1 MLTVAA
7 VVAGFLLDA
16 LLGDPRRIPHPIVAM
31 GNAIAWL
38 EPRLRAAFPDTPSGA
53 RRAGMVLVAVLCA
66 GSFGATW
73 CLIAVAGLVH
83 PLLGLAVE
91 TWLCYQALAACE
103 LRRQS
108 MRVVRE
114 LTREGLPAARRA
126 VGMIVGRDTEALDER
141 GVLKAAVETVAENTA
156 DGVVGPLVYLIVGGA
171 PLGMLYKAVNTMD
184 SMVGYKNERYLDF
197 GRAAARIDD
206 VLGFVPARLAALC
219 MIAAAPAAG
228 LSAKGAWRI
237 WRRDRFNHASP
248 NSAQTESAMAGA
260 LGVELAGSA
269 VYFGK
274 LVEKPTMGDA
284 TRPIEREDVRRANR
298 LMVLASA
305 LSLVVLGGA
314 RIALLA
320 AVGAL
325 VW

>member
-53 RRAGMVLVAVLCA
+53 RRAGVVLVAVLCA

-83 PLLGLAVE
+83 PLLGFAVE

-197 GRAAARIDD
+197 GRAAARVDD
-206 VLGFVPARLAALC
+206 VLGFIPARLAALC

-237 WRRDRFNHASP
+237 WRRDRFNHTSP

-284 TRPIEREDVRRANR
+284 TRLIEREDVRRANR

-314 RIALLA
+314 RIALVA
-320 AVGAL
+320 AAGAMA
-325 VW
+325 W

>member
-53 RRAGMVLVAVLCA
+53 RRAGVVLVAVLCA

-83 PLLGLAVE
+83 PLLGFAVE
-91 TWLCYQALAACE
+91 TWLCCQALAACE

-197 GRAAARIDD
+197 GRAAARVDD
-206 VLGFVPARLAALC
+206 VLGFIPARLAALC

-284 TRPIEREDVRRANR
+284 TRSIEREDVRRANR

-314 RIALLA
+314 RIALVA
-320 AVGAL
+320 AAGAMA
-325 VW
+325 W

>member
-1 MLTVAA
+1 M
-7 VVAGFLLDA
+7 
-16 LLGDPRRIPHPIVAM
+16 
-31 GNAIAWL
+31 L
-38 EPRLRAAFPDTPSGA
+38 EPRLRAALPDTPSGA
-53 RRAGMVLVAVLCA
+53 RRAGVVLVAVLCA

-83 PLLGLAVE
+83 PLLGFAVE

-197 GRAAARIDD
+197 GRAAARVDD
-206 VLGFVPARLAALC
+206 VLGFIPARLAALC

-314 RIALLA
+314 RIALVA
-320 AVGAL
+320 AAGAMA
-325 VW
+325 W

>member
-7 VVAGFLLDA
+7 VAAGFLLDA

-53 RRAGMVLVAVLCA
+53 RRAGMVLVVVLCA

-83 PLLGLAVE
+83 PLLGFAVE
-91 TWLCYQALAACE
+91 AWLCYQALAACE

-184 SMVGYKNERYLDF
+184 SMVGYRNERYLDF
-197 GRAAARIDD
+197 GRAAARVDD

-298 LMVLASA
+298 LMVLTSA

-314 RIALLA
+314 RIALVVA
-320 AVGAL
+320 AGAMA
-325 VW
+325 W

>member
-53 RRAGMVLVAVLCA
+53 RRAGVVLVAVLCA

-83 PLLGLAVE
+83 PLLGFAVE

-114 LTREGLPAARRA
+114 LTRGGLPAARRA

-197 GRAAARIDD
+197 GRAAARVDD

-219 MIAAAPAAG
+219 MIAAAPVAG

-248 NSAQTESAMAGA
+248 NSAQTESARAGA

-284 TRPIEREDVRRANR
+284 TRSIEREDVRRANR

-314 RIALLA
+314 RIALVA
-320 AVGAL
+320 AAGAMA
-325 VW
+325 W

>member
-31 GNAIAWL
+31 GNAIVWL

-53 RRAGMVLVAVLCA
+53 RRAGVVLVAVLCA

-83 PLLGLAVE
+83 PLLGFAVE

-197 GRAAARIDD
+197 GRAAARVDD

-284 TRPIEREDVRRANR
+284 TRAIEREDVRRANR

-314 RIALLA
+314 RIALVA
-320 AVGAL
+320 AAGAMA
-325 VW
+325 W

>member
-53 RRAGMVLVAVLCA
+53 RRAGVVLVAVLCA

-83 PLLGLAVE
+83 PLLGFAVE

-197 GRAAARIDD
+197 GRAAARVDD
-206 VLGFVPARLAALC
+206 VLGFIPARLAALC

-314 RIALLA
+314 RIALVA
-320 AVGAL
+320 AAGAMA
-325 VW
+325 W

>member
-1 MLTVAA
+1 M
-7 VVAGFLLDA
+7 
-16 LLGDPRRIPHPIVAM
+16 
-31 GNAIAWL
+31 
-38 EPRLRAAFPDTPSGA
+38 
-53 RRAGMVLVAVLCA
+53 RAGVVLVAVLCA

-83 PLLGLAVE
+83 PLLGFAVE

-114 LTREGLPAARRA
+114 LTRGGLPAARRA

-197 GRAAARIDD
+197 GRAAARVDD

-219 MIAAAPAAG
+219 MIAAAPVAG

-284 TRPIEREDVRRANR
+284 TRSIEREDVRRANR

-314 RIALLA
+314 RIALVA
-320 AVGAL
+320 AAGAMA
-325 VW
+325 W

>member
-7 VVAGFLLDA
+7 VAAGFLLDA

-53 RRAGMVLVAVLCA
+53 RRAGVVLVAVLCA

-83 PLLGLAVE
+83 PLLGFAVE

-197 GRAAARIDD
+197 GRAAARVDD
-206 VLGFVPARLAALC
+206 VLGFIPARLAALC

-284 TRPIEREDVRRANR
+284 TRSIEREDVRRANR

-314 RIALLA
+314 RIALVA
-320 AVGAL
+320 AAGAMA
-325 VW
+325 W

>member
-53 RRAGMVLVAVLCA
+53 RRAGVVLVAVLCA

-83 PLLGLAVE
+83 PLLGFAVE

-197 GRAAARIDD
+197 GRAAARVDD
-206 VLGFVPARLAALC
+206 VLGFIPARLAALC

-284 TRPIEREDVRRANR
+284 TRPIERKDVRRANR

-314 RIALLA
+314 RIALVA
-320 AVGAL
+320 AAGAMA
-325 VW
+325 W

>member
-53 RRAGMVLVAVLCA
+53 RRAGVVLVAVLCA

-83 PLLGLAVE
+83 PLLGFAVE

-114 LTREGLPAARRA
+114 LTRGGLPAARRA

-197 GRAAARIDD
+197 GRAAARVDD

-314 RIALLA
+314 RIALVA
-320 AVGAL
+320 AAGAMA
-325 VW
+325 W

>member
-53 RRAGMVLVAVLCA
+53 RRAGVVLVAVLCA
-66 GSFGATW
+66 GSFGTTW

-83 PLLGLAVE
+83 PLLGFAVE

-197 GRAAARIDD
+197 GRAAARVDD
-206 VLGFVPARLAALC
+206 VLGFIPARLAALC

-314 RIALLA
+314 RIALVA
-320 AVGAL
+320 AAGAM

>member
-83 PLLGLAVE
+83 PLLGFAVE

-126 VGMIVGRDTEALDER
+126 VGMIVGRDTEALDEQ

-325 VW
+325 AW

>member
-53 RRAGMVLVAVLCA
+53 RRAGVVLVAVLCA

-83 PLLGLAVE
+83 PLLGFAVE

-197 GRAAARIDD
+197 GRAAARVDD

-219 MIAAAPAAG
+219 MIAAAPVAG
-228 LSAKGAWRI
+228 LSAKGAWHI

-284 TRPIEREDVRRANR
+284 TRSIEREDVRRANR

-314 RIALLA
+314 RIALVVA
-320 AVGAL
+320 AGAMA
-325 VW
+325 W

>member
-83 PLLGLAVE
+83 PLLGFAVE

-274 LVEKPTMGDA
+274 LVEKPTMGNA

>member
-16 LLGDPRRIPHPIVAM
+16 LLGDPRRIPHPIVVM

-53 RRAGMVLVAVLCA
+53 RRAGVVLVAVLCA

-83 PLLGLAVE
+83 PLLGFAVE

-114 LTREGLPAARRA
+114 LTRGGLPAARRA

-197 GRAAARIDD
+197 GRAAARVDD

-219 MIAAAPAAG
+219 MIAAASVAG

-284 TRPIEREDVRRANR
+284 TRSIEREDVRRANR

-305 LSLVVLGGA
+305 LSLIVLGGA
-314 RIALLA
+314 RIALVA
-320 AVGAL
+320 AAGAMA
-325 VW
+325 W

>member
-1 MLTVAA
+1 MLKVAA

-53 RRAGMVLVAVLCA
+53 RRAGVVLVAVLCA

-73 CLIAVAGLVH
+73 CLIVVAGLVH
-83 PLLGLAVE
+83 PLLGFAVE

-197 GRAAARIDD
+197 GRAAARVDD
-206 VLGFVPARLAALC
+206 VLGFIPARLAALC

-314 RIALLA
+314 RIALVA
-320 AVGAL
+320 AAGAMA
-325 VW
+325 W

>member
-53 RRAGMVLVAVLCA
+53 RRAGVVLVAVLCA

-83 PLLGLAVE
+83 PLLGFAVE

-114 LTREGLPAARRA
+114 LTRGGLPAARRA

-197 GRAAARIDD
+197 GRAAARVDD

-219 MIAAAPAAG
+219 MIAAAPVAG

-284 TRPIEREDVRRANR
+284 TRSIEREDVRRANR

-314 RIALLA
+314 RIALVVA
-320 AVGAL
+320 AGAMA
-325 VW
+325 W

>member
-53 RRAGMVLVAVLCA
+53 RRAGVVLVAVLCA
-66 GSFGATW
+66 GSLGATW

-83 PLLGLAVE
+83 PLLGFAVE

-197 GRAAARIDD
+197 GRAAARVDD

-314 RIALLA
+314 RIALVA
-320 AVGAL
+320 AAGAMA
-325 VW
+325 W

>member
-7 VVAGFLLDA
+7 VVAGFLLDV

-53 RRAGMVLVAVLCA
+53 RRAGVVLVAVLCA

-83 PLLGLAVE
+83 PLLGFAVE

-114 LTREGLPAARRA
+114 LTRGGLPAARRA

-141 GVLKAAVETVAENTA
+141 DVLKAAVETVAENTA

-197 GRAAARIDD
+197 GRAAARVDD

-219 MIAAAPAAG
+219 MIAAASVAG

-284 TRPIEREDVRRANR
+284 TRSIEREDVRRANR

-314 RIALLA
+314 RIALVA
-320 AVGAL
+320 AVGAMA
-325 VW
+325 W

>member
-53 RRAGMVLVAVLCA
+53 RRAGVALVAVLCA

-83 PLLGLAVE
+83 PLLGFAVE

-197 GRAAARIDD
+197 GRAAARVDD
-206 VLGFVPARLAALC
+206 VLGFIPARLAALC

-314 RIALLA
+314 RIALVA
-320 AVGAL
+320 AAGAMA
-325 VW
+325 W

>member
-53 RRAGMVLVAVLCA
+53 RRAGVVLVAVLCA

-83 PLLGLAVE
+83 PLLGFAVE

-197 GRAAARIDD
+197 GRAAARVDD
-206 VLGFVPARLAALC
+206 VLGFIPARLAALC

-284 TRPIEREDVRRANR
+284 ARPIEREDVRRANR

-314 RIALLA
+314 RIALVVA
-320 AVGAL
+320 AGAMA
-325 VW
+325 W

>member
-53 RRAGMVLVAVLCA
+53 RRAGVVLVAVLCA

-83 PLLGLAVE
+83 PLLGFAVE

-197 GRAAARIDD
+197 GRAAARVDD

-284 TRPIEREDVRRANR
+284 NRPIEREDVRRANR

-314 RIALLA
+314 RIALVVA
-320 AVGAL
+320 AGAMA
-325 VW
+325 W

>member
-7 VVAGFLLDA
+7 VVVGFLLDA

-53 RRAGMVLVAVLCA
+53 RRAGVVLVAVLCA

-83 PLLGLAVE
+83 PLLGFAVE

-114 LTREGLPAARRA
+114 LTRGGLPAARRA

-197 GRAAARIDD
+197 GRAAARVDD

-219 MIAAAPAAG
+219 MIAAAPVAG

-284 TRPIEREDVRRANR
+284 TRSIEREDVRRANR

-314 RIALLA
+314 RIALVA
-320 AVGAL
+320 AAGAMA
-325 VW
+325 W

>member
-53 RRAGMVLVAVLCA
+53 RRAGVVLVAVLCA

-83 PLLGLAVE
+83 PLLGFAVE

-197 GRAAARIDD
+197 GRAAARVDD

-219 MIAAAPAAG
+219 MIAAASVAG

-314 RIALLA
+314 RIALVA
-320 AVGAL
+320 AAGAMA
-325 VW
+325 W

>member
-53 RRAGMVLVAVLCA
+53 RRAGVVLVAVLCA

-83 PLLGLAVE
+83 PLLGFAVE

-197 GRAAARIDD
+197 GRAAARVDD
-206 VLGFVPARLAALC
+206 VLGFIPARLAALC

-228 LSAKGAWRI
+228 LSAEGAWRI

-314 RIALLA
+314 RIALVA
-320 AVGAL
+320 EAGAMA
-325 VW
+325 W

>member
-73 CLIAVAGLVH
+73 CLIAVVGLVH
-83 PLLGLAVE
+83 PLLGFAVE

-108 MRVVRE
+108 MCVVRE

-260 LGVELAGSA
+260 LGVELAGRA

-325 VW
+325 AW

>member
-53 RRAGMVLVAVLCA
+53 RRAGVVLVAVLCA

-83 PLLGLAVE
+83 PLLGFAVE

-108 MRVVRE
+108 MRVARE

-197 GRAAARIDD
+197 GRAAARVDD
-206 VLGFVPARLAALC
+206 VLGFIPARLAALC

-314 RIALLA
+314 RIALVA
-320 AVGAL
+320 AAGAMA
-325 VW
+325 W

>member
-53 RRAGMVLVAVLCA
+53 RRAGVVLVAVLCA

-83 PLLGLAVE
+83 PLLGFAVE

-197 GRAAARIDD
+197 GRAAARVDD

-219 MIAAAPAAG
+219 MIAAAPVAG

-314 RIALLA
+314 RIALVA
-320 AVGAL
+320 AAGAMA
-325 VW
+325 W

>member
-53 RRAGMVLVAVLCA
+53 RRAGVVLVAVLCA

-83 PLLGLAVE
+83 PLLGFAVE

-197 GRAAARIDD
+197 GRAAARVDD

-219 MIAAAPAAG
+219 MIAAASVAG

-284 TRPIEREDVRRANR
+284 TRSIEREDVRRANR

-305 LSLVVLGGA
+305 LSLIVLGGA
-314 RIALLA
+314 RIALVA
-320 AVGAL
+320 AAGAMA
-325 VW
+325 W

>member
-16 LLGDPRRIPHPIVAM
+16 LLGDPRRMPHPIVAM

-53 RRAGMVLVAVLCA
+53 RRAGVVLVAVLCA

-83 PLLGLAVE
+83 PLLGFAVE

-114 LTREGLPAARRA
+114 LTRGGLPAARRA

-197 GRAAARIDD
+197 GRAAARVDD

-219 MIAAAPAAG
+219 MIAAAPVAG

-284 TRPIEREDVRRANR
+284 TRSIEREDVRRANR

-314 RIALLA
+314 RIALVA
-320 AVGAL
+320 AAGAMA
-325 VW
+325 W

>member
-53 RRAGMVLVAVLCA
+53 RRAGVVLVAVLCA

-83 PLLGLAVE
+83 PLLGFAVE

-114 LTREGLPAARRA
+114 LTRGGLPAARRA

-197 GRAAARIDD
+197 GRAAARVDD

-219 MIAAAPAAG
+219 MIAAAPVAG

-284 TRPIEREDVRRANR
+284 TRSIEREDVRRANR

-314 RIALLA
+314 RIALVA
-320 AVGAL
+320 AAGAMA
-325 VW
+325 W

>member
-53 RRAGMVLVAVLCA
+53 RRAGVVLVAVLCA

-83 PLLGLAVE
+83 PLLGFAVE

-197 GRAAARIDD
+197 GRAAARVDD
-206 VLGFVPARLAALC
+206 VLGFIPARLAALC

-284 TRPIEREDVRRANR
+284 TRPIKREDVRRANR

-314 RIALLA
+314 RIALVA
-320 AVGAL
+320 AAGAMA
-325 VW
+325 W

>member
-53 RRAGMVLVAVLCA
+53 RRAGVVLVAVLCA

-83 PLLGLAVE
+83 PLLGFAVE

-197 GRAAARIDD
+197 GRAAARVDD

-248 NSAQTESAMAGA
+248 NSAQTESTMAGA

-314 RIALLA
+314 RIALVA
-320 AVGAL
+320 AAGAMA
-325 VW
+325 W

>member
-53 RRAGMVLVAVLCA
+53 RRAGVVLVAVLCA

-83 PLLGLAVE
+83 PLLGFAVE

-197 GRAAARIDD
+197 GRAAARVDD

-228 LSAKGAWRI
+228 FSAKGAWRI

-284 TRPIEREDVRRANR
+284 NRPIEREDVRRANR

-314 RIALLA
+314 RIALVVA
-320 AVGAL
+320 AGAMA
-325 VW
+325 W

>member
-53 RRAGMVLVAVLCA
+53 RRAGVVLVAVLCA

-83 PLLGLAVE
+83 PLLGFAVE

-114 LTREGLPAARRA
+114 LTGEGLPAARRA

-197 GRAAARIDD
+197 GRAAARVDD

-219 MIAAAPAAG
+219 MIAAAPVAG
-228 LSAKGAWRI
+228 LSVKGAWRI

-284 TRPIEREDVRRANR
+284 TRSIEREDVRRANR

-314 RIALLA
+314 RIALVA
-320 AVGAL
+320 AAGAMA
-325 VW
+325 W

>member
-53 RRAGMVLVAVLCA
+53 RRAGVVLVAVLCA

-83 PLLGLAVE
+83 PLLGFAVE

-197 GRAAARIDD
+197 GRAAARVDD

-284 TRPIEREDVRRANR
+284 TRPIEREDVRWANR

-305 LSLVVLGGA
+305 LSLVVLSGA
-314 RIALLA
+314 RIALVA
-320 AVGAL
+320 AAGAMA
-325 VW
+325 W